1 VTATAHGVGRGL
13 TIVALVSAAVFG
25 LVAVM
30 FTAGETFADPGGWQ
44 AVGLIAS
51 WLVPMIAL
59 LVLAL
64 ARPSV
69 AQPVLEALTAA
80 WAVVALWSMVAPHAW
95 RTFESAHGPVRAVA
109 CLALMLPVAALGW
122 HRPLPA
128 SLMLLVVGFAALI
141 AGGSAPLRV
150 VALLAIVVGAG
161 LLAAG
166 LAGRGHQKGTAAG
179 SPQLRPQGHDTP
191 HAA

>member
-1 VTATAHGVGRGL
+1 L
-13 TIVALVSAAVFG
+13 
-25 LVAVM
+25 
-30 FTAGETFADPGGWQ
+30 
-44 AVGLIAS
+44 

-69 AQPVLEALTAA
+69 AQPVLEALTAV
-80 WAVVALWSMVAPHAW
+80 WAVVAVWSILAPHVW
-95 RTFESAHGPVRAVA
+95 RTFESSNGPVRAVA
-109 CLALMLPVAALGW
+109 YLALMLPVAALGW

-128 SLMLLVVGFAALI
+128 ALMLLVMGFAALI
-141 AGGSAPLRV
+141 AGGSAPLHV
-150 VALLAIVVGAG
+150 VALPAIVVGAV

-166 LAGRGHQKGTAAG
+166 LAERGHQQGAAKGP
-179 SPQLRPQGHDTP
+179 PQLRPPGHDP